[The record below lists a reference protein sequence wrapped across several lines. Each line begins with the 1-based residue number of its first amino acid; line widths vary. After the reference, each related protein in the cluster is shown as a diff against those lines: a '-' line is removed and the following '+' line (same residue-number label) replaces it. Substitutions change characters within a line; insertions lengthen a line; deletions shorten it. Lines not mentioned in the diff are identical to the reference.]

1 MYAVTSR
8 PDIATATSICA
19 RYLSKPTTAHMT
31 AARRVLDYLATTP
44 TLGLQYTIGN
54 PELTCYVDASWAD
67 DKDTRRTRYGFAI
80 YLGNNL
86 IAWRSKLHPSIALS
100 TAEAEYIAASQA
112 TKTIKYLRYLLKEL
126 GIPQNKPTILYEDNE
141 ACIAMTKNKM
151 VTGRSK
157 HIELKQH
164 YVREQVGLNNIEL
177 QYIPTKQQRADLLTK
192 NLPRP
197 AFESLRQQ
205 LMQPTTNHRHDVN
218 KNTGS

>member
-1 MYAVTSR
+1 
-8 PDIATATSICA
+8 
-19 RYLSKPTTAHMT
+19 MT

-177 QYIPTKQQRADLLTK
+177 QYISTKLQRADLLTK

-197 AFESLRQQ
+197 TFESLRQQ